1 MSMSTKVVVQ
11 FNGTEVSVKLSP
23 NSSAN
28 VFIDGAKFD
37 IRPTRRGRPKLV
49 QARFSIKNYPF
60 IDTPREETM
69 IYQITHLLIPHVR
82 KQ

>member
-37 IRPTRRGRPKLV
+37 IRPIRRVRPKPV
-49 QARFSIKNYPF
+49 QTRFSIKNYAF
-60 IDTPREETM
+60 IDTPREETI
-69 IYQITHLLIPHVR
+69 IYQITHLLIPHVG